1 MFLNRFEKNELNGI
15 ISYLDSIRF
24 NFVDYLKDAK
34 IGILQTIRNSSKWS
48 SSYELD
54 TYKLMNDLHSSKSNC
69 TESIIK
75 ENDSQSYP
83 YAKRP
88 AQELDYD
95 PEEFLLNLDLFSNS
109 FNEAPAKS
117 NRSTL
122 NLFSKENFDESESVD
137 EYEDEDFDD
146 DDDEAASQDK
156 VSINS
161 KSNKIKSLSNRKTK
175 TIDEQQTTTEDIFNG
190 SILSNKVDTN
200 KDQALGKKK
209 NVSSKSNSKSVK
221 KKVLSPEEMLKRDQ
235 KRERRQ
241 KRRDRAAA
249 NDFYVLSFD
258 NEVTETSSSESE
270 TDSSSKNENE
280 QISTSWLFFIF
291 YFILL

>member
-1 MFLNRFEKNELNGI
+1 
-15 ISYLDSIRF
+15 
-24 NFVDYLKDAK
+24 
-34 IGILQTIRNSSKWS
+34 
-48 SSYELD
+48 
-54 TYKLMNDLHSSKSNC
+54 MNDLHSSKSNC

-75 ENDSQSYP
+75 ENDSQAYL

-109 FNEAPAKS
+109 FNEVPAKS

-137 EYEDEDFDD
+137 EYDDEDFDD

-161 KSNKIKSLSNRKTK
+161 KSNKIKSLSNKKAK
-175 TIDEQQTTTEDIFNG
+175 TIGEQPTTTDDILNG

-200 KDQALGKKK
+200 KDQALAKKK
-209 NVSSKSNSKSVK
+209 NVLSKINSNEKSVK

-270 TDSSSKNENE
+270 TDSSSKNDNE
-280 QISTSWLFFIF
+280 QISTSWCFFIF
-291 YFILL
+291 YFI